1 MGASVSYL
9 VVQVALSRFASLVA
23 SWNELAM
30 VESSYQMQRPIQEC
44 VLLPAAPRA
53 SGATWPG
60 WRRWAAPPATPA
72 RARPK
77 PASSSRPCRRQ
88 IRWAEKNRVREM
100 TEPIFCILL
109 MKSFVFFLISFRM
122 EDTFNVSS
130 IWLLSIICCLMV
142 DNDCLVW
149 KVGASLC
156 NYFAFFKWLGTRTG
170 AWVWWL
176 LRQHHQVEPPPLLSS

>member
-100 TEPIFCILL
+100 TETHFLDFTDEVFC
-109 MKSFVFFLISFRM
+109 VFLNLISDGRHIHWEFVINL
-122 EDTFNVSS
+122 TFVNNLDSDGRWFEVLELGWVTISHFFSS
-130 IWLLSIICCLMV
+130 GLGLEPGPGSGDCF
-142 DNDCLVW
+142 DNTT
-149 KVGASLC
+149 K
-156 NYFAFFKWLGTRTG
+156 
-170 AWVWWL
+170 
-176 LRQHHQVEPPPLLSS
+176 